1 MDSGSTPLPS
11 FVELMATLGL
21 DSKQPCSPSSR
32 QHTRSSSESM
42 SSPIPAIMAATPP
55 SPTRAAPTKAKS
67 TPSLRE
73 ASSLRSKNTRFAPYE
88 SPTTTTRRLNS
99 SSPELEARQPLRL
112 RRHAGNGN
120 LTVHVH
126 GPHDSPPR
134 LTASTPISSYVRR
147 KTPTSP
153 AFRRTPTPGLS
164 PMGSMTLPTLPPFFP
179 SSPSSVDSLPITPK
193 SAKEGEAMQSLHT
206 VSDALTKPAL
216 DANNVETV
224 AAPPRRIYP
233 TGIRISTPPYALDH
247 HAEPHTR
254 RRIPS
259 A

>member
-21 DSKQPCSPSSR
+21 DSKQPSLPPSR
-32 QHTRSSSESM
+32 QHARSASESM
-42 SSPIPAIMAATPP
+42 SSSSAVAAASPP

-73 ASSLRSKNTRFAPYE
+73 ASSLRSKTTRFAPYE

-99 SSPELEARQPLRL
+99 SSPELEVRQPLRL

-126 GPHDSPPR
+126 RPQDSPPR

-153 AFRRTPTPGLS
+153 AFRQTPTPGLS

-179 SSPSSVDSLPITPK
+179 SSPSSVDSLPITPM
-193 SAKEGEAMQSLHT
+193 SAKAGQEGEAMQSMHA
-206 VSDALTKPAL
+206 VSDALSKPVAEQL
-216 DANNVETV
+216 EP
-224 AAPPRRIYP
+224 AAPPRRVYP
-233 TGIRISTPPYALDH
+233 TGIRISTPPYALDP
-247 HAEPHTR
+247 HADPHTR
-254 RRIPS
+254 RRVPL